1 MNERNQEQ
9 QMESTAKLTAEH
21 AQKLA
26 TSQTQQFLDR
36 LEKGD
41 VNKFF
46 ESKQLTKLDKF
57 AENMD
62 ILADGKLDS
71 PKPYSKIA
79 NMPENQ
85 RAEALQKT
93 SENLRDNMT
102 KVRGN
107 LTQNLGMYSK
117 QQQAELGLVF
127 KGIDMQGG
135 MDKFMS
141 QHYGLTEKITQ
152 NPDFQLSGSEKE
164 QAKSRYNDLAKA
176 TGLPTTDEVAKR
188 DVAMKNKHF
197 DFNQDGKV
205 TAQEARFGVAFDA
218 NKDGR
223 VSMLENLEGKGGVFG
238 RSAAKTQ
245 EMNERLSEAGFGQI
259 KKDGYNVLGG
269 NTFKEQDAMEKLT
282 GDSEEKKGAL
292 GNIID
297 ATKGGV
303 ANKSNPLATPLAN
316 PSAKSTDR
324 DIKPI
329 ISEGQAP
336 DVSAPQKGLN
346 IGGR

>member
-1 MNERNQEQ
+1 MNEKSQEQ
-9 QMESTAKLTAEH
+9 EMESTAKLAAEH

-26 TSQTQQFLDR
+26 TSETQQFLDR
-36 LEKGD
+36 LKKGD
-41 VNKFF
+41 VNKLF
-46 ESKQLTKLDKF
+46 ENKQLNKLDKF

-62 ILADGKLDS
+62 ILADGKLDN

-93 SENLRDNMT
+93 SENLRDNLT
-102 KVRGN
+102 KVKSN
-107 LTQNLGMYSK
+107 LAQNPNMYSK
-117 QQQAELGLVF
+117 QQQAELGLVS

-164 QAKSRYNDLAKA
+164 QAQSRYNNLAKA
-176 TGLPTTDEVAKR
+176 TGLPTTDEMAKR
-188 DVAMKNKHF
+188 DATMKNKNF
-197 DFNQDGKV
+197 DLNKDGV
-205 TAQEARFGVAFDA
+205 VNAQEARFGVAFDA
-218 NKDGR
+218 NKDGK
-223 VSMLENLEGKGGVFG
+223 VSILENLEGQGGIFG
-238 RSAAKTQ
+238 RSAAKTK

-259 KKDGYNVLGG
+259 KKDGYNILGG
-269 NTFKEQDAMEKLT
+269 NTFKEEDAMEKLSKPKQGLISDYT
-282 GDSEEKKGAL
+282 NHKK
-292 GNIID
+292 ID
-297 ATKGGV
+297 KDV
-303 ANKSNPLATPLAN
+303 
-316 PSAKSTDR
+316 
-324 DIKPI
+324 KPI
-329 ISEGQAP
+329 ISGNQTP

>member
-1 MNERNQEQ
+1 MKKKGFFMMNQKDQEQ
-9 QMESTAKLTAEH
+9 QMESTAKLAAEH

-36 LEKGD
+36 LKKGD
-41 VNKFF
+41 VNKLF
-46 ESKQLTKLDKF
+46 ESKQLNKLDKF

-62 ILADGKLDS
+62 ILADGKLDN

-79 NMPENQ
+79 NMPENK

-102 KVRGN
+102 KIRGN
-107 LTQNLGMYSK
+107 LAQNPSMYSK

-176 TGLPTTDEVAKR
+176 TGLPTTDELTKR
-188 DVAMKNKHF
+188 DAAMRNKNF
-197 DFNQDGKV
+197 DLNKDGKV

-218 NKDGR
+218 NKDGK
-223 VSMLENLEGKGGVFG
+223 VSILEKLEGTGYGNILP
-238 RSAAKTQ
+238 RSAAKTK

-269 NTFKEQDAMEKLT
+269 NVFKEQDAAEKLT
-282 GDSEEKKGAL
+282 GDSKE
-292 GNIID
+292 
-297 ATKGGV
+297 
-303 ANKSNPLATPLAN
+303 NKVGSRVNLL
-316 PSAKSTDR
+316 AKSTDK
-324 DIKPI
+324 DVKPI
-329 ISEGQAP
+329 ISGGQAP
-336 DVSAPQKGLN
+336 NISAPQKGLN
-346 IGGR
+346 IGER

>member
-36 LEKGD
+36 LKKGD

-117 QQQAELGLVF
+117 QQQAELGLLF

-141 QHYGLTEKITQ
+141 QHYGLTE
-152 NPDFQLSGSEKE
+152 
-164 QAKSRYNDLAKA
+164 
-176 TGLPTTDEVAKR
+176 
-188 DVAMKNKHF
+188 
-197 DFNQDGKV
+197 DGKV
-205 TAQEARFGVAFDA
+205 TAQ
-218 NKDGR
+218 
-223 VSMLENLEGKGGVFG
+223 
-238 RSAAKTQ
+238 
-245 EMNERLSEAGFGQI
+245 
-259 KKDGYNVLGG
+259 GG
-269 NTFKEQDAMEKLT
+269 NTFKEQDSMEKLT

-292 GNIID
+292 GNIND
-297 ATKGGV
+297 ATKGDV
-303 ANKSNPLATPLAN
+303 ANKSNPLANNLAN
-316 PSAKSTDR
+316 HSAKSADR
-324 DIKPI
+324 DTKPI
-329 ISEGQAP
+329 ISGGQAP